1 MPKETSHFYYC
12 FRKNILHSKTA
23 LEIEDYFLKTK
34 GSTQEVLS
42 VLTLFNNIGLEDF
55 SGGTVD
61 KNLPA
66 IAGDMGLIPGLG
78 RSHMP
83 WSSLAHIST
92 PPKSLPCAL
101 QREATARRNLCTTTK
116 SSPHAP
122 KTEEC
127 LLRQTVKTQY
137 SRK

>member
-1 MPKETSHFYYC
+1 MAGREGWKNMPKETSHFYYC

-78 RSHMP
+78 RSHRP
-83 WSSLAHIST
+83 WG
-92 PPKSLPCAL
+92 
-101 QREATARRNLCTTTK
+101 N
-116 SSPHAP
+116 
-122 KTEEC
+122 
-127 LLRQTVKTQY
+127 
-137 SRK
+137 